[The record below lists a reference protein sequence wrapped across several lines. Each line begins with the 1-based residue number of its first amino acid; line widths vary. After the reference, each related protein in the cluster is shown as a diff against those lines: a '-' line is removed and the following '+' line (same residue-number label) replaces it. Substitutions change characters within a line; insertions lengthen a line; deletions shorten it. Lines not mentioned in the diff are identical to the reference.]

1 MAEIKQILVPDIGD
15 FDDIEIIEV
24 LVAVGDEIDAES
36 SLITLESD
44 KAAMEIP
51 SPFAGTVSELNVKVG
66 DKISEGSLILSLSV
80 ATSDNPASQNSTDSI
95 EPTTSQTTSN
105 YQ

>member
-24 LVAVGDEIDAES
+24 LVAVGDEISAES

-66 DKISEGSLILSLSV
+66 DKISEGSLSS
-80 ATSDNPASQNSTDSI
+80 P
-95 EPTTSQTTSN
+95 
-105 YQ
+105 